1 MKTKEETIQDLAEI
15 RQLMEK
21 STRFLS
27 LSGLSGIFAGIFA
40 IIGAVVAF
48 FVLNYDS
55 RYFNPTE
62 YFGIYYKLPVSRFI
76 YLLVID
82 GISVLILALFF
93 GFYFS
98 YRRSKKIGQ
107 KFFDRTGLRLLIHIG
122 IPLVTGGI
130 FCLVLLF
137 YKIVFLI
144 GPSTLIFYGLAL
156 INGSKFTLREI
167 HYLGIME
174 IVLGLIS
181 LMFPGYTILF
191 WSLGFGVLHIIYGAI
206 MYYRHEK

>member
-1 MKTKEETIQDLAEI
+1 MKSKEETIKDLAEI

-27 LSGLSGIFAGIFA
+27 LSGLSGIFAGVFA
-40 IIGAVVAF
+40 IVGAVVAY
-48 FVLNYDS
+48 FVLRYDA

-62 YFGIYYKLPVSRFI
+62 YFGVYYKLPLSRFI

-82 GISVLILALFF
+82 GLAVLALALTF

-98 YRRSKKIGQ
+98 YRKSKRIGQ
-107 KFFDRTGLRLLIHIG
+107 KFFDKTGLRLLIHLG
-122 IPLVTGGI
+122 IPLLAGGI
-130 FCLVLLF
+130 FCLALLY
-137 YKIVFLI
+137 YKIIFLI
-144 GPSTLIFYGLAL
+144 GPATLIFYGLAL
-156 INGSKFTLREI
+156 INGSKFTLKEI
-167 HYLGIME
+167 HYLGILE
-174 IVLGLIS
+174 IALGLIS

-206 MYYRHEK
+206 MYLRHER

>member
-1 MKTKEETIQDLAEI
+1 MKSKEETIKELAEI

-40 IIGAVVAF
+40 ILGAIVAYY
-48 FVLNYDS
+48 VLKYDA
-55 RYFNPTE
+55 RYFNPAE
-62 YFGIYYKLPVSRFI
+62 YLGGYYKLPVSRFV
-76 YLLVID
+76 YFFVID
-82 GISVLILALFF
+82 GLTVLTLALAF
-93 GFYFS
+93 GLYFS
-98 YRRSKKIGQ
+98 YRKAKRTGQ
-107 KFFDRTGLRLLIHIG
+107 KFFDKAGLRLLVHLG
-122 IPLVTGGI
+122 LPLVAGGI
-130 FCLVLLF
+130 FCLALLY
-137 YKIVFLI
+137 YKIIFLI

-156 INGSKFTLREI
+156 LNGSKFTLREI